1 MLLSRAQVLTSPAA
15 NAVFTTVLTRGP
27 VPRPEIARI
36 TGLSSAA
43 VTKAVKPMLAAGY
56 LEELP
61 QEERTGEG
69 AGRPAH
75 PVAVRA
81 DREFFVGVK
90 VTADELIGVV
100 TDLRAQ
106 VRAARRMP
114 VSGQDADAVVADI
127 AALVAELVPDY
138 RERTRSLGVSV
149 SGDVDRAGGVV
160 RYSPFL
166 GWHDIALAGL
176 LRTATGLET
185 TVENDVKALTV
196 AEQWFGE
203 GVGADSFALVT
214 VGAGIG
220 CGLVVHGTL
229 VAGGFGV
236 AGEIGHVPVAAADGP
251 ECHCGSRGCVEAI
264 ASERAIVARARTAM
278 AAAADG
284 SGEPGDEADMAAVVD
299 RAHAGDEAVRAVFA
313 EAGRAI
319 GLGLAAVV
327 NVVGPER
334 VVVSG
339 EGLAAYDLFEEQI
352 RAAFAD
358 HAFGAAARCPLVV
371 RPLPWEEW
379 ARGAAAVG
387 IQTLFAA

>member
-1 MLLSRAQVLTSPAA
+1 MLLSRAQVLSSPAA
-15 NAVFTTVLTRGP
+15 HSVFTTVLTRGP
-27 VPRPEIARI
+27 VARPEIARI

-43 VTKAVKPMLAAGY
+43 VTKAVRPLLDAGY

-61 QEERTGEG
+61 EQERAVEG

-90 VTADELIGVV
+90 VTAHELIGVV

-114 VSGQDADAVVADI
+114 VSGNEVDAVVADI
-127 AALVAELVPDY
+127 AALVAELLPDFQG
-138 RERTRSLGVSV
+138 RTQSLGVSV

-166 GWHDIALAGL
+166 GWREVPLAEL
-176 LRTATGLET
+176 LGAATGLTT

-220 CGLVVHGTL
+220 CGLVVGGQV

-236 AGEIGHVPVAAADGP
+236 AGEIGHIPVAAGSGP
-251 ECHCGSRGCVEAI
+251 DCHCGGRGCVEAI
-264 ASERAIVARARTAM
+264 ASEQAIVARAR
-278 AAAADG
+278 AAA
-284 SGEPGDEADMAAVVD
+284 GDDALDLTGAMD
-299 RAHAGDEAVRAVFA
+299 RAHSGDTEVRAVFA
-313 EAGRAI
+313 EAGQAI

-352 RAAFAD
+352 RAAFATQV
-358 HAFGAAARCPLVV
+358 FGAAARCPLVV

-387 IQTLFAA
+387 IQSLFTA